1 MPGTTLPRTLLAA
14 GLAGSLML
22 ATGTALATG
31 NTGLYLGGG
40 LGQLQGDDDFDDE
53 AEFWKLVGGYNFGW
67 LPFLDLGA
75 ELAYVNGGELEGE
88 VEGRSATLETES
100 VQALGVAGLS
110 FGPLGVYA
118 KAGMADWDAEQ
129 RGRGVSRDHSGT
141 DPVYGLGARL
151 ELLDLT
157 GRLEYERL
165 DTDEIGNLD
174 MVSAGLVYTF

>member
-1 MPGTTLPRTLLAA
+1 MSRKTPLRSLLAVSLAGGLVLAA
-14 GLAGSLML
+14 G
-22 ATGTALATG
+22 TAQATG
-31 NTGLYLGGG
+31 NTGPYLGGG
-40 LGQLQGDDDFDDE
+40 IGQMHGDGAFDDE
-53 AEFWKLVGGYNFGW
+53 ADLWKLTAGYNVGW

-75 ELAYVNGGELEGE
+75 ELAYVNGDSLDGE
-88 VEGRSATLETES
+88 VDGRSATREVAS
-100 VQALGVAGLS
+100 VQAMGVAGLS

-141 DPVYGLGARL
+141 DPVYGLGARFG
-151 ELLDLT
+151 LLGLT

-174 MVSAGLVYTF
+174 MVTAGAVYTF